1 MSLRRNDFQ
10 PRFPNLQRQKEG
22 TAMKKTLLLAIGLM
36 FSASAFAGADHYIR
50 KDGGHTQH
58 LKISKQKGEVNVLV
72 DVDFEP
78 TGTQTDKPC
87 STEISGEAKVI
98 SDNELHLKKQA
109 SGEAHYCEL
118 TILLEG
124 DNAKILET
132 PDCVR
137 YFTGDFCRFDSEGKF
152 LTKIK

>member
-1 MSLRRNDFQ
+1 
-10 PRFPNLQRQKEG
+10 
-22 TAMKKTLLLAIGLM
+22 MKKTLLLALGLM
-36 FSASAFAGADHYIR
+36 FSVGAYAGADHYIR
-50 KDGGHTQH
+50 KDGNHVQH
-58 LKISKQKGEVNVLV
+58 LKITKQRGKVEVLE

-78 TGTQTDKPC
+78 TGSETDKPC

-98 SDNELHLKKQA
+98 SENELHLKKQA
-109 SGEAHYCEL
+109 MGEAHYCEL
-118 TILLEG
+118 TILLDG

-137 YFTGDFCRFDSEGKF
+137 YFTGDFCRFDSEGKT